1 MEERSIEEGIRQV
14 EFLLSSVL
22 RERSRNLRSSEASE
36 GPARPPLLSDIER
49 QIRQLERGQHTL
61 AQVVQDL
68 RDLASSNYYQD
79 YQDYQ
84 DYLDYQDYQAPVE
97 FQARVEVRHRPSRD
111 QRTAGQS
118 LSE

>member
-49 QIRQLERGQHTL
+49 QIRQLELGQRTL
-61 AQVVQDL
+61 GQVLQAL
-68 RDLASSNYYQD
+68 RALAATTASHHR
-79 YQDYQ
+79 
-84 DYLDYQDYQAPVE
+84 E
-97 FQARVEVRHRPSRD
+97 GEVRHRPSRD
-111 QRTAGQS
+111 QRKAAGS
-118 LSE
+118 VKTGEW